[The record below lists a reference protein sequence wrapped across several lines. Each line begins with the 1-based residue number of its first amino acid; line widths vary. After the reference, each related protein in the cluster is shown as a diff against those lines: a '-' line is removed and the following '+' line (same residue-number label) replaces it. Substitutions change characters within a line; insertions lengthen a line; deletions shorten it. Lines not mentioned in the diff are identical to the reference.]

1 MTVAPPRRHHRLPL
15 AAALIISVVAGLV
28 LGVVDLVG
36 QLNLPYPWADLANSA
51 AVWSLAAFVLGW
63 SLRLDPVRS
72 AVCGALFLVIAVE
85 SYYLATIV
93 ALDDS
98 TTNLTSATT
107 VLWLVLGVGAGTL
120 AGIAGSMVATGSS
133 ASRLTGA
140 ALAAGVVVV
149 AVACTA

>member
-1 MTVAPPRRHHRLPL
+1 MTVAPSRRHLRLPL

-28 LGVVDLVG
+28 LGVADLVG

-63 SLRLDPVRS
+63 SLHLDAARS
-72 AVCGALFLVIAVE
+72 ALCGALFLVIAVE
-85 SYYLATIV
+85 AYYLATIV
-93 ALDDS
+93 ALGDS
-98 TTNLTSATT
+98 TASLTSATT

-120 AGIAGSMVATGSS
+120 VGIAGSMVAS
-133 ASRLTGA
+133 ANAAARLSGA